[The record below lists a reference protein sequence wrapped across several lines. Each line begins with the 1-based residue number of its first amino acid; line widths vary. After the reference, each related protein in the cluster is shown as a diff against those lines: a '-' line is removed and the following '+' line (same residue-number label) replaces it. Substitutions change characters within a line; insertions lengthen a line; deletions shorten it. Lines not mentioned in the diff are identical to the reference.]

1 MHPTSKDNRLL
12 QPSAQFID
20 HGGDPVVQLSP
31 HKGLKNA
38 SILYEGIK
46 GLPDA
51 IQLRGGFDRKT
62 RPCVYLH
69 KRSPK
74 KIGELSR
81 STATAAKPVS
91 SKGSRTFALASPV
104 SGARMHLPAAPAGV
118 LGKKASE
125 RYIAA
130 SNKGAE
136 KQEMSAFLD
145 SIIESIYE
153 LAEPEPKLVR
163 AAIELKVCA
172 HAVREYGEEFTV
184 GALRKPL
191 RTIARAYAL
200 ERLAQTTSPHR
211 LIPTQG
217 EALRQKR
224 LAVFAALGRDVQG
237 SLSRLVRAPKMSQ
250 YDTTPEIAVYEMKA
264 MVRAYVKQSPE
275 RRLPFRAFL
284 RNYAV
289 GEHLKYFARR
299 WQLISLAPQSLERRR
314 LGTESWATELDR
326 ICPIILAEEKRQ
338 QRNVKVMPVN
348 DSEGSSTGSLLYQRP
363 SLPSLP
369 PLPPIAGGNAPAS
382 VAPEP
387 SPALAPLASDLQGAM
402 LPRQQVQGQ
411 PIAASLHEI
420 STEVPAYPSP
430 VRTRVMP
437 RLTTN
442 YSMISAQPMM
452 GSLMA
457 DWPES
462 AMSSAADEGQPTS
475 PVRASGG
482 TIEASGSSF
491 SSFIEI
497 VKKFDETPGI
507 TYSALALPT
516 TDSGGW
522 GGSSSEVRSST
533 RMPESL
539 DVSQTEILSQTEV
552 LSHSVASVVNAVPG
566 SPPPSDATQ

>member
-1 MHPTSKDNRLL
+1 MQPTSKDIRLL
-12 QPSAQFID
+12 QPSARFID

-38 SILYEGIK
+38 SILYQGIK
-46 GLPDA
+46 DLPDA

-74 KIGELSR
+74 RIGELSR
-81 STATAAKPVS
+81 STVSVATPVKG
-91 SKGSRTFALASPV
+91 KGSRTQALASPV
-104 SGARMHLPAAPAGV
+104 GGTRMHLPAAPAGV

-130 SNKGAE
+130 SNKDAE

-145 SIIESIYE
+145 SIIDSVYA
-153 LAEPEPKLVR
+153 LTDPEPKLVR
-163 AAIELKVCA
+163 AAIDLKICA

-224 LAVFAALGRDVQG
+224 LAVFAALGRDAQG
-237 SLSRLVRAPKMSQ
+237 NLSKLMRSPKMSQ

-264 MVRAYVKQSPE
+264 MVRAYVKQPPE

-284 RNYAV
+284 RSYPV

-338 QRNVKVMPVN
+338 QRNVKVMPAN
-348 DSEGSSTGSLLYQRP
+348 DSEGSSAGSLLYQRP
-363 SLPSLP
+363 ALPSLP
-369 PLPPIAGGNAPAS
+369 PLPPVADGNAPAL
-382 VAPEP
+382 VAPAPVAPAPGRTGNDP
-387 SPALAPLASDLQGAM
+387 SGRRPAGGDAAAPAGAG
-402 LPRQQVQGQ
+402 PADRC
-411 PIAASLHEI
+411 IAA
-420 STEVPAYPSP
+420 
-430 VRTRVMP
+430 
-437 RLTTN
+437 
-442 YSMISAQPMM
+442 
-452 GSLMA
+452 
-457 DWPES
+457 
-462 AMSSAADEGQPTS
+462 
-475 PVRASGG
+475 
-482 TIEASGSSF
+482 
-491 SSFIEI
+491 
-497 VKKFDETPGI
+497 
-507 TYSALALPT
+507 
-516 TDSGGW
+516 
-522 GGSSSEVRSST
+522 
-533 RMPESL
+533 
-539 DVSQTEILSQTEV
+539 
-552 LSHSVASVVNAVPG
+552 
-566 SPPPSDATQ
+566 

>member
-1 MHPTSKDNRLL
+1 MQPTSKDIRLL
-12 QPSAQFID
+12 QPSARFID

-38 SILYEGIK
+38 SILYQGIK
-46 GLPDA
+46 DLPDA

-74 KIGELSR
+74 RIGELSR
-81 STATAAKPVS
+81 STVSVATPVKG
-91 SKGSRTFALASPV
+91 KGSRTQALASPV
-104 SGARMHLPAAPAGV
+104 SGTRMHLPAAPAGV

-130 SNKGAE
+130 SNKDAE

-145 SIIESIYE
+145 SIIDSIYA
-153 LAEPEPKLVR
+153 LTDPEPKLVR
-163 AAIELKVCA
+163 AAIDLKICA

-224 LAVFAALGRDVQG
+224 LAVFAALGRDAQG
-237 SLSRLVRAPKMSQ
+237 NLSKLMRSPKMSQ

-264 MVRAYVKQSPE
+264 MVRAYVKQPPE

-284 RNYAV
+284 RSYPV

-338 QRNVKVMPVN
+338 QRNVKVMPAN
-348 DSEGSSTGSLLYQRP
+348 DSEGSSAGSLLYQRP
-363 SLPSLP
+363 ALPSLP
-369 PLPPIAGGNAPAS
+369 PLPPVADGNAPALLAPAP
-382 VAPEP
+382 VAPL
-387 SPALAPLASDLQGAM
+387 PAAPAAAPLAGDLQGAM

-420 STEVPAYPSP
+420 SAEVPAHPSP
-430 VRTRVMP
+430 VRTRVTP

-442 YSMISAQPMM
+442 YAMISAQPMM
-452 GSLMA
+452 GSQMA

-462 AMSSAADEGQPTS
+462 AVSSAADDGQS
-475 PVRASGG
+475 MAPVPSSGG

-516 TDSGGW
+516 TGSGGW

-533 RMPESL
+533 RELESL
-539 DVSQTEILSQTEV
+539 DVSRTEV
-552 LSHSVASVVNAVPG
+552 LSRSEAGVMNAVPG
-566 SPPPSDATQ
+566 SPPPSSATQ